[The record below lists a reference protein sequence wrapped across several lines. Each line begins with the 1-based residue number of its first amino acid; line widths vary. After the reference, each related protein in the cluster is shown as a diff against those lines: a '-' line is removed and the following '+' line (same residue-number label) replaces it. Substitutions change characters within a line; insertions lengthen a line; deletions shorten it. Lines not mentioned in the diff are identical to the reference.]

1 MAGSNL
7 KDPKNN
13 DLASP
18 FKPYTFG
25 DAADSEA
32 HSDVAGLPGVGGA
45 GDAEQATAE
54 AKRAGYGHQFIKGGQ
69 GSPFGGHNM
78 DERNQYTVKMK
89 RGSSL

>member
-18 FKPYTFG
+18 FAPPSFG
-25 DAADSEA
+25 DAKNSEA
-32 HSDVAGLPGVGGA
+32 VSDRPVPGVGGQEA
-45 GDAEQATAE
+45 NSQATPE
-54 AKRAGYGHQFIKGGQ
+54 AKRAGYGYSFAKGGQ

-78 DERNQYTVKMK
+78 DDRNQYTAKMP

>member
-1 MAGSNL
+1 MAGSNF

-18 FKPYTFG
+18 FPAPSMGSAK
-25 DAADSEA
+25 DSQE
-32 HSDVAGLPGVGGA
+32 DNFRPTPGVDGQED
-45 GDAEQATAE
+45 GDQSTPE
-54 AKRAGYGHQFIKGGQ
+54 AKRAGYGYSFVRGGV

-78 DERNQYTVKMK
+78 NDRNQYTSKLP